1 MEYTGAKEFMILV
14 DHDKVG
20 RNMATVIDIGT
31 LIVQT
36 PGTCGGRP
44 RIAGTRVAV
53 RNIVTLIK
61 MGSTPEKIVEESNRL
76 SLAQVHAALAY
87 YYANQEELDA
97 AFAQEEAEEDR
108 LEQEYL
114 ASRATAK

>member
-1 MEYTGAKEFMILV
+1 MVTEV
-14 DHDKVG
+14 
-20 RNMATVIDIGT
+20 DIGT
-31 LIVQT
+31 FIVRT

-44 RIAGTRVAV
+44 RITGTRVTV
-53 RNIVTLIK
+53 RNIVTEIK
-61 MGSTPEKIVEESNRL
+61 MDSTPEKIVEESNRL

-87 YYANQEELDA
+87 YYANREELDA

-114 ASRATAK
+114 ASRAAAK

>member
-1 MEYTGAKEFMILV
+1 
-14 DHDKVG
+14 
-20 RNMATVIDIGT
+20 MATAIDIGT

-44 RIAGTRVAV
+44 RIAGTRMPV
-53 RNIVTLIK
+53 RNIVTTVK
-61 MGSTPEKIVEESNRL
+61 MGSTPEKIVEDYQHL

-87 YYANQEELDA
+87 YYANREELDA
-97 AFAQEEAEEDR
+97 AFAREEVEEDR

-114 ASRATAK
+114 ARKAIATQPK